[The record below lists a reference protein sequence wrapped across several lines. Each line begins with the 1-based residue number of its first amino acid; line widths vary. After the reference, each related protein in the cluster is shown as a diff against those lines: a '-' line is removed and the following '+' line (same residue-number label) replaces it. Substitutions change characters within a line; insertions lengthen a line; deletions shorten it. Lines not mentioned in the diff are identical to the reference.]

1 MSCYACDHP
10 DTNTLNFVTSSDH
23 WNVFLNNEQA
33 CLGRMVVVAK
43 RHVPSLGELTQQEQL
58 DFFKLVK
65 ILEDSVKTAFGA
77 SLSNWSCLMNDAY
90 QEEDPRPH
98 VHWHLRPR
106 YKNNVELNGQTFS
119 DPEFG
124 HHYSRE
130 RKFNVD
136 DITVKIIVDKI
147 KSAIIKNSQ

>member
-1 MSCYACDHP
+1 MSCYVCEHS
-10 DTNTLNFVTSSDH
+10 DTNTPNFITSSDH
-23 WNVFLNNEQA
+23 WKVFLNQEQA
-33 CLGRMVVVAK
+33 YLGRMVVVAK
-43 RHVPSLGELTQQEQL
+43 RHVPSLGDLSLEEQL

-65 ILEDSVKTAFGA
+65 ILEDVVKVAFGA

-90 QEEDPRPH
+90 QEENPTPY

-106 YKNNVELNGQTFS
+106 YNHDVTINGQVFS

-130 RKFNVD
+130 RK
-136 DITVKIIVDKI
+136 ITVDEATVKVIVQKI
-147 KSAIIKNSQ
+147 KSAL